1 MQWRCGSWAAPAA
14 EGEDGSARARQAL
27 CGEQAIHLVLGACG
41 NTSERR
47 WIGTHGRQAGYEC
60 TSGGLLA
67 ALEAGPHDDSH
78 VRRRSSH
85 QTAAAMPCAHGGGQ
99 SGEAPI
105 RARLMAAGR
114 DYSAT
119 AVKAALLTERISP
132 GERDRAGMVHYRG
145 DGSVLPAIIGNYAN
159 RYLIG
164 GHGARSG
171 TWVGAVQKDFFA
183 CGALQVA
190 CGAL

>member
-1 MQWRCGSWAAPAA
+1 MGRLELDRRYAESKPYTSCWARAVIHRSGGGSVRTGVKP
-14 EGEDGSARARQAL
+14 GMSARAAVYWRLWRLDRTTTATCGGDHRTKRLLL
-27 CGEQAIHLVLGACG
+27 C
-41 NTSERR
+41 
-47 WIGTHGRQAGYEC
+47 
-60 TSGGLLA
+60 
-67 ALEAGPHDDSH
+67 H
-78 VRRRSSH
+78 VR
-85 QTAAAMPCAHGGGQ
+85 TAEAKAARLL
-99 SGEAPI
+99 

-171 TWVGAVQKDFFA
+171 TWVGAVQKIFFA